1 MIEIVRYTLAAVFLL
16 VALLLMEAPDILA
29 GLAAGFLVV
38 CLALAERISGV
49 PPGTFIQKF
58 ADGLSG
64 GRGEGDGGSCEA
76 GEEGT
81 HPARRGWTRGLRR
94 RDRRRG

>member
-1 MIEIVRYTLAAVFLL
+1 MIEIVRHTLAAVVLL
-16 VALLLMEAPDILA
+16 VALLLMEAPGILA

-49 PPGTFIQKF
+49 PPGTFVQKF

-64 GRGEGDGGSCEA
+64 GREEVDGRSCEA
-76 GEEGT
+76 EEEGT
-81 HPARRGWTRGLRR
+81 HPPRRGWSRGLRR
-94 RDRRRG
+94 RERRRR